1 MTGPMP
7 FELTD
12 DQIERMLVRRGG
24 TGAPH
29 SLVAD
34 VVASVV
40 ETPQDRGWLGP
51 VLPRISPNART
62 LLVAAA
68 ITLALITGAL
78 LFGGPFRSVVP
89 PLPSASTEPSASPT
103 PSPSPS
109 ATLSPTPTPLA
120 TQSSPPTAFTGRTGR
135 RSRAAHRLRVR
146 QVGDRPLHARRIH
159 GRARA
164 DGSDATRSAR
174 GGPVHPL
181 VGRSPV
187 GVRVPGQR
195 LRFRTHRHRG
205 PIRLVARR
213 DRPSP
218 SRDAVSPAGDQ
229 IARLTDQNDIEILDL
244 GGERVAT
251 LALPDG
257 IQPLLRIVW
266 SPDASMIAVSSCLP
280 CEAKGVLARWHVFV
294 APVDGSP
301 VRQIG
306 NLTTDYIGVDDWSPD
321 ASSLLFG
328 NAVRDEPPTG
338 GIGII
343 DAQSGASTQLTTG
356 GEEGSSFSPDG
367 HRIVFTDSFGGTH
380 LNVMDADGSADS
392 RRVLVTTKAGTGIGD
407 PVWSPNGDW
416 ILYRV
421 TPITN
426 GEQTGI
432 GDLWMV
438 PSSGGEPRLVLKSAI
453 ADW

>member
-1 MTGPMP
+1 MP

-51 VLPRISPNART
+51 VMPRISPNART

-68 ITLALITGAL
+68 ITIALITGAL
-78 LFGGPFRSVVP
+78 LFGGGFRSVVP
-89 PLPSASTEPSASPT
+89 PLPSASAEPSASPT
-103 PSPSPS
+103 PSPAPS
-109 ATLSPTPTPLA
+109 ATLNPTPTPLPIG
-120 TQSSPPTAFTGRTGR
+120 SPTAAAPVDDHEPLIVYEYGKSAIDLFTLDAFTGE
-135 RSRAAHRLRVR
+135 RVPMGQMQRGAPVAGQSIHWSADR
-146 QVGDRPLHARRIH
+146 QSAFVFQ
-159 GRARA
+159 
-164 DGSDATRSAR
+164 GSDSVSAR
-174 GGPVHPL
+174 IDIAD
-181 VGRSPV
+181 RSV
-187 GVRVPGQR
+187 SSLAGIG
-195 LRFRTHRHRG
+195 
-205 PIRLVARR
+205 
-213 DRPSP
+213 PSP

-321 ASSLLFG
+321 ASWLLFG

-338 GIGII
+338 GIGIM

-367 HRIVFTDSFGGTH
+367 DRIVFNDSWGGVH
-380 LNVMDADGSADS
+380 LTVMNADGSADS
-392 RRVLVTTKAGTGIGD
+392 RRVLVTAEAGTGIAD

-421 TPITN
+421 IPITD
-426 GEQTGI
+426 GSQTGI